1 MSTPMDRLFE
11 RLRHGDAT
19 SVEEIFPATLRS
31 SMLAAIVAGEAVGSA
46 AGRPRGIRARAFDR
60 WRRPGRRVALASCAA
75 FMACALA
82 VALVIAEQ
90 AGPAATPSPPAI
102 HASVVS
108 FRYPTR
114 GPDAGYITATVT
126 DPFAAQSSL
135 DAAFRAAGLDITVSL
150 VPASPSAVGT
160 LVESSG
166 PGSGPQI
173 AALSGGTCV
182 TGGGGPGN
190 CPVGVKIPRD
200 FRGAGSVVLGRP
212 ANPGEDY
219 ESTNSVFSPGESLHC
234 SALIGSTVATAS
246 SALASRG
253 ITARWQTT
261 QSGGAAGPARSPG
274 VTPTATNSTSTT
286 ASNTSSAST
295 SETTTS
301 STSSASG
308 PAGSATAPPSDYHV
322 LDGVPIRAGVV
333 MLVTQEAPVSASVLA
348 QDTRMFDAGCSS

>member
-114 GPDAGYITATVT
+114 GPDKGWITATVT

-135 DAAFRAAGLDITVSL
+135 DEAFRAAGLDIAVSL

-160 LVESSG
+160 VVEISEPS
-166 PGSGPQI
+166 SGPQI
-173 AALSGGTCV
+173 ETLTGGTCV

-190 CPVGVKIPRD
+190 CPVGLKIPRG
-200 FRGAGSVVLGRP
+200 FAGSGSIVLGRP
-212 ANPGEDY
+212 AKAGEAY
-219 ESTNSVFSPGESLHC
+219 ESTNSAFAPGESLHC
-234 SALIGSTVATAS
+234 SGLIGTTVATALPK
-246 SALASRG
+246 LAARG
-253 ITARWQTT
+253 ITVQWRVQVP
-261 QSGGAAGPARSPG
+261 AAAPQPASSTP
-274 VTPTATNSTSTT
+274 VTTSTVT
-286 ASNTSSAST
+286 D
-295 SETTTS
+295 TT
-301 STSSASG
+301 
-308 PAGSATAPPSDYHV
+308 
-322 LDGVPIRAGVV
+322 
-333 MLVTQEAPVSASVLA
+333 
-348 QDTRMFDAGCSS
+348 